1 MRNVCKM
8 SRDREQYMSGC
19 IDVSLQNVCSSRSG
33 TSIRL
38 AKRVF
43 PSISWLLIGPSP
55 NLTDPTYGSFRL
67 AQNSRCL
74 KLSSDGVTQKSGKMV
89 SCQDPRHDV
98 FHRVTESHETSAT
111 NGISRHFQETL
122 TIPLTSGLAL
132 IEFTCESVEDHTHR
146 LDYTPRHTEI
156 RRTKPD
162 TTSFPAYHLLVSSKS
177 PSTASADT
185 FLAAS

>member
-1 MRNVCKM
+1 MYAKWAETENNICLVVSMSHSKM
-8 SRDREQYMSGC
+8 SVLLGQGQASDSQKGC
-19 IDVSLQNVCSSRSG
+19 FLLFPDFWLV
-33 TSIRL
+33 RL
-38 AKRVF
+38 R
-43 PSISWLLIGPSP
+43 IWQIQLM
-55 NLTDPTYGSFRL
+55 GSFRL

-122 TIPLTSGLAL
+122 TIGLTLALAL

-156 RRTKPD
+156 RRTKTHITD
-162 TTSFPAYHLLVSSKS
+162 R
-177 PSTASADT
+177 
-185 FLAAS
+185 